1 VYVARRLAAH
11 LAGNPAIAVSTDH
24 RELER
29 A

>member
-11 LAGNPAIAVSTDH
+11 LAGNLAINVSTED

-29 A
+29 T